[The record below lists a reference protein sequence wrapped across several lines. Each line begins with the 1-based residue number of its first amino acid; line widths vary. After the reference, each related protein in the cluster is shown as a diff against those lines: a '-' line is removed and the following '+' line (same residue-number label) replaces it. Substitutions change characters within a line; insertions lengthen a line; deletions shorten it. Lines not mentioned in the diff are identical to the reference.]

1 LGGPR
6 LRAMAEGEA
15 MTLDG
20 VTTYVDN
27 NPALVLEIGRLEK
40 SHNKLLKENEE
51 LKIEVKVLE
60 RLLERLSSNR
70 Y

>member
-1 LGGPR
+1 
-6 LRAMAEGEA
+6 MAQGEA

-20 VTTYVDN
+20 IVTHVDN
-27 NPALVLEIGRLEK
+27 NPALVMEIERLERT
-40 SHNKLLKENEE
+40 NNRLVKENED

-60 RLLERLSSNR
+60 RLLERLTNNR

>member
-1 LGGPR
+1 
-6 LRAMAEGEA
+6 MDKGEA

-20 VTTYVDN
+20 IVTHVDN
-27 NPALVLEIGRLEK
+27 NPALVMEIERLERT
-40 SHNKLLKENEE
+40 NNRLVKENED

-60 RLLERLSSNR
+60 RLLERLTNNR

>member
-1 LGGPR
+1 
-6 LRAMAEGEA
+6 MVKGEA

-20 VTTYVDN
+20 VTTILDN
-27 NPALVLEIGRLEK
+27 NPGLVLEIDRLEK
-40 SHNKLLKENEE
+40 SNKKLQKENED
-51 LKIEVKVLE
+51 LKIEVRVLE

>member
-1 LGGPR
+1 
-6 LRAMAEGEA
+6 

-20 VTTYVDN
+20 ITTYVDN
-27 NPALVLEIGRLEK
+27 NPAFVIEIERLEN
-40 SHNKLLKENEE
+40 SNKKLVKENED

-60 RLLERLSSNR
+60 RLLERLTNR

>member
-1 LGGPR
+1 
-6 LRAMAEGEA
+6 MAEGEA

-20 VTTYVDN
+20 VTTILDN
-27 NPALVLEIGRLEK
+27 NPGLVLEIDRLEK
-40 SHNKLLKENEE
+40 SNKKFQKENEE

-60 RLLERLSSNR
+60 RLVERLSSNR

>member
-1 LGGPR
+1 
-6 LRAMAEGEA
+6 MAQGEA
-15 MTLDG
+15 MTVDE

-27 NPALVLEIGRLEK
+27 NPALVLEIQRLEN
-40 SHNKLLKENEE
+40 SHKKLKDENNE

-60 RLLERLSSNR
+60 RLLERLTNNR

>member
-1 LGGPR
+1 
-6 LRAMAEGEA
+6 MAEGEA
-15 MTLDG
+15 VTIDEI
-20 VTTYVDN
+20 TTYIDN
-27 NPALVLEIGRLEK
+27 NPALVIELERLEK
-40 SHNKLLKENEE
+40 STNKLVKENEE

>member
-1 LGGPR
+1 
-6 LRAMAEGEA
+6 MVKGET

>member
-1 LGGPR
+1 
-6 LRAMAEGEA
+6 MAKGEA

-27 NPALVLEIGRLEK
+27 NPALVLEISRLEK
-40 SHNKLLKENEE
+40 SHNKLIKENEE

-60 RLLERLSSNR
+60 RLLERLTNNR

>member
-1 LGGPR
+1 MVKGK
-6 LRAMAEGEA
+6 A

-20 VTTYVDN
+20 VTTILDN
-27 NPALVLEIGRLEK
+27 NPGLVLEIDRLEK
-40 SHNKLLKENEE
+40 SNKKFQKENEE

-60 RLLERLSSNR
+60 RLVERLSSNR

>member
-1 LGGPR
+1 
-6 LRAMAEGEA
+6 MVEGEG

-20 VTTYVDN
+20 IVTHIDN
-27 NPALVLEIGRLEK
+27 NPALVIEIERLEK
-40 SHNKLLKENEE
+40 FTNKLVKENEE

>member
-1 LGGPR
+1 
-6 LRAMAEGEA
+6 

-27 NPALVLEIGRLEK
+27 NPALVLEIQRLEN
-40 SHNKLLKENEE
+40 SHKKLQDKNKE
-51 LKIEVKVLE
+51 LEIEVKVLE
-60 RLLERLSSNR
+60 RLIERLSGDR

>member
-1 LGGPR
+1 
-6 LRAMAEGEA
+6 

-20 VTTYVDN
+20 VTTILDN
-27 NPALVLEIGRLEK
+27 NPALVLEMDRLER

-51 LKIEVKVLE
+51 LKIEVRVLE

>member
-1 LGGPR
+1 VVGGK
-6 LRAMAEGEA
+6 EV
-15 MTLDG
+15 TLDG
-20 VTTYVDN
+20 VTAYVDN

-60 RLLERLSSNR
+60 RLLERLTNNR

>member
-1 LGGPR
+1 
-6 LRAMAEGEA
+6 MVKGEA

-20 VTTYVDN
+20 ITTHVDN
-27 NPALVLEIGRLEK
+27 NPALVIEIERLEN
-40 SHNKLLKENEE
+40 SNKKLVKENED

>member
-1 LGGPR
+1 
-6 LRAMAEGEA
+6 

-27 NPALVLEIGRLEK
+27 NPALVKEIERIERTC
-40 SHNKLLKENEE
+40 NKLIKENEE

-60 RLLERLSSNR
+60 RLLQRMSDR

>member
-1 LGGPR
+1 
-6 LRAMAEGEA
+6 MVEGEA

-40 SHNKLLKENEE
+40 SNNKLLKENEE

-60 RLLERLSSNR
+60 RLLERLTSNG
-70 Y
+70 

>member
-1 LGGPR
+1 
-6 LRAMAEGEA
+6 MVKGEA

-20 VTTYVDN
+20 IVTHVDN
-27 NPALVLEIGRLEK
+27 NPALVMEIERLERT
-40 SHNKLLKENEE
+40 NNRLVKENED

-60 RLLERLSSNR
+60 RLLERLTNNR

>member
-1 LGGPR
+1 
-6 LRAMAEGEA
+6 

-20 VTTYVDN
+20 VTTILDN
-27 NPALVLEIGRLEK
+27 NPGLVLEIDRLEK
-40 SHNKLLKENEE
+40 SNKKLQKENEE

-60 RLLERLSSNR
+60 RLVERLSSNR

>member
-1 LGGPR
+1 
-6 LRAMAEGEA
+6 MAEGEA

-20 VTTYVDN
+20 ITTYVDN
-27 NPALVLEIGRLEK
+27 NPALVIEIERLEK
-40 SHNKLLKENEE
+40 SNKKFVKENED

-60 RLLERLSSNR
+60 RLLERLSSNK

>member
-1 LGGPR
+1 
-6 LRAMAEGEA
+6 MAEGEA
-15 MTLDG
+15 MTIDG
-20 VTTYVDN
+20 ITTYVDN

-60 RLLERLSSNR
+60 RLLERLSSR

>member
-1 LGGPR
+1 MVKGK
-6 LRAMAEGEA
+6 A

-20 VTTYVDN
+20 ITTYVDN
-27 NPALVLEIGRLEK
+27 NPALVKEIERIERAC
-40 SHNKLLKENEE
+40 NKLVKENEE

-60 RLLERLSSNR
+60 RLLERLTNNR

>member
-1 LGGPR
+1 VV
-6 LRAMAEGEA
+6 EGEA

-20 VTTYVDN
+20 IVMHVDN
-27 NPALVLEIGRLEK
+27 NPALVMEIDRLERT
-40 SHNKLLKENEE
+40 NNRLVKENED

-60 RLLERLSSNR
+60 RLLERLTNNR

>member
-1 LGGPR
+1 
-6 LRAMAEGEA
+6 MAEGET

-20 VTTYVDN
+20 ITTYVDN
-27 NPALVLEIGRLEK
+27 NPALVKEIERIEK
-40 SHNKLLKENEE
+40 TCNKLEKENEE

-60 RLLERLSSNR
+60 RLLEKVTNNR

>member
-1 LGGPR
+1 
-6 LRAMAEGEA
+6 MVEGEA

-20 VTTYVDN
+20 IVTHVDN
-27 NPALVLEIGRLEK
+27 NPALVIEIERLERT
-40 SHNKLLKENEE
+40 NKKLVKENED

>member
-1 LGGPR
+1 
-6 LRAMAEGEA
+6 
-15 MTLDG
+15 MTIDEI
-20 VTTYVDN
+20 TTYVDN
-27 NPALVLEIGRLEK
+27 NPALVIELERLEK
-40 SHNKLLKENEE
+40 STNKLVKENEE